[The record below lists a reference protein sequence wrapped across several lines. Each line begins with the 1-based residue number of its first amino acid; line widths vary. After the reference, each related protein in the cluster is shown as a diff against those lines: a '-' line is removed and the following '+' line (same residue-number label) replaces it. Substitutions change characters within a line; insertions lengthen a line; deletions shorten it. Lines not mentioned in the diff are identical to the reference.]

1 MGLKMKLPAMDK
13 VFRFYYNRYIEGGRG
28 NEGNDRSPAG
38 EQSQEHMQLYLE
50 KQVPVSADASGN
62 RTAAG
67 V

>member
-1 MGLKMKLPAMDK
+1 MKVM
-13 VFRFYYNRYIEGGRG
+13 
-28 NEGNDRSPAG
+28 AG

-67 V
+67 VQICTHVWNPDGV